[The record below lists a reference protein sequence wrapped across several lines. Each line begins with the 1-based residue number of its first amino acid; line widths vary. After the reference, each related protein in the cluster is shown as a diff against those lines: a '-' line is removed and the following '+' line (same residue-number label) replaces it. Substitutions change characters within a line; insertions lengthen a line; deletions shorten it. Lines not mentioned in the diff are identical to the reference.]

1 MSDPI
6 RVGGEMVTCPR
17 CGNLWHT
24 SEDHDCP
31 VAAPPDGAPPEPSEA
46 AVRAVFHRLYCR
58 FPKRDSTFRF
68 RDDSDRWVRLYDA
81 VHAAYKIDFGRPSE
95 PGTTA
100 R

>member
-31 VAAPPDGAPPEPSEA
+31 VAVPPDGAPTEPTLAGIRWCSLRDELEAVVADCVNADSPEVEE
-46 AVRAVFHRLYCR
+46 RAL
-58 FPKRDSTFRF
+58 
-68 RDDSDRWVRLYDA
+68 DRATDRIFALLRA
-81 VHAAYKIDFGRPSE
+81 RPSE

-100 R
+100 Q